1 MLPSGRALRV
11 AATLLEHEMTDAPA
25 PHPAL
30 AAMSFEEALAE
41 LEKIVQ
47 RLESGSAP
55 LEESIS
61 IYERGAALKA
71 HCEARLE
78 QARLRVEKVVLSQGA
93 AVGVEPAEFT

>member
-1 MLPSGRALRV
+1 MLTPGPALRV
-11 AATLLEHEMTDAPA
+11 APTLLEHEMTDATA
-25 PHPAL
+25 PNPAL

-93 AVGVEPAEFT
+93 ASGVEPAEFT